1 MSDGYGECDYTSNL
15 KSNCWAEY
23 VYVCVSGGDIR
34 ELKSGIS
41 ETLFHLFLTL
51 QKNMLP
57 SIEQLNTA
65 SNEAFIEAVNTL
77 FETAPPLASRL
88 LAARPYKSYIELI
101 DFAQNLCLGN
111 ELTNEEKLEV
121 INAHPRI
128 GASKANLSAMSLKEQ
143 GYSDRQN
150 ALSKEDEEINATL
163 ARLNEV

>member
-111 ELTNEEKLEV
+111 ELTDEEKLEV